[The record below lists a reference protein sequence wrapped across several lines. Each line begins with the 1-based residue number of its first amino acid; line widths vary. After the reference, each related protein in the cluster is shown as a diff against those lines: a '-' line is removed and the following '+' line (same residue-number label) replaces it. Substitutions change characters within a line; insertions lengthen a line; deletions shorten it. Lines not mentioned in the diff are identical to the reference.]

1 MILRRGFL
9 AGCLAVLA
17 APLGLLRGKP
27 RVCEI
32 LGRGEQKNLNDQV
45 EWWVSFKF
53 DPPPPGDRQFGLI
66 QNCYGQPPSD
76 EMLLGKTI
84 GELQAMY

>member
-17 APLGLLRGKP
+17 APLGLLRRKP

-32 LGRGEQKNLNDQV
+32 LGRGEQKNLNDR
-45 EWWVSFKF
+45 K
-53 DPPPPGDRQFGLI
+53 
-66 QNCYGQPPSD
+66 
-76 EMLLGKTI
+76 
-84 GELQAMY
+84 